1 MAVVPL
7 TLAISLGL
15 VAGFVIFFL
24 RQHARGRLSDAER
37 DSVLPFADE
46 TPRAAVPHDHHD
58 QDDDDGCGCHNGRRA
73 PCIGCL
79 KRREPTA

>member
-24 RQHARGRLSDAER
+24 RQHARGRLR

>member
-24 RQHARGRLSDAER
+24 RQHARGRFSDATR

-46 TPRAAVPHDHHD
+46 KPQPAAPAGRDDH
-58 QDDDDGCGCHNGRRA
+58 DGCGCADDRRA
-73 PCIGCL
+73 PCAGCL
-79 KRREPTA
+79 KRREPAV

>member
-24 RQHARGRLSDAER
+24 RQHARGRLSDADR

-46 TPRAAVPHDHHD
+46 TPRAVPTHEHD
-58 QDDDDGCGCHNGRRA
+58 DDDDGCGCRDGRRA
-73 PCIGCL
+73 PCAGCL
-79 KRREPTA
+79 KQRREPTA